1 MGVLM
6 FFRVQRKLDRGKGR
20 TVYAG
25 TITRLAWLTPDDQQ
39 RLVHCGA
46 VTEVAPPPLRILP
59 GWKVRSEKLRTH
71 GITTAIQFLEADNAL
86 LQDILNVKR
95 EATIKQWKAGL
106 ELQLVAKP
114 QSG

>member
-1 MGVLM
+1 M
-6 FFRVQRKLDRGKGR
+6 FYRVHNKLDRGKGR
-20 TVYAG
+20 VIHPG
-25 TITRLAWLTPDDQQ
+25 SLTRLVWLKPDDRQ

-71 GITTAIQFLEADNAL
+71 EITTAIQFLEADNAL

-95 EATIKQWKAGL
+95 EATIKSWKEGL

>member
-1 MGVLM
+1 M
-6 FFRVQRKLDRGKGR
+6 FYRVQRKLDRGKGR
-20 TVYAG
+20 IVPVGST
-25 TITRLAWLTPDDQQ
+25 TRLAWLTPDDQQ

-59 GWKVRSEKLRTH
+59 GWKRRSELLRTH
-71 GITTAIQFLEADNAL
+71 GIQSAIQFLEADNAL

-95 EATIKQWKAGL
+95 EATIESWKKDL

-114 QSG
+114 QQG